1 MPGWLLWTLIGI
13 GAWIVASVPVALLV
27 GRVLGRRRAPRRRV
41 VVLAGPG
48 SIRVRVRERS
58 RTLSRS
64 G

>member
-1 MPGWLLWTLIGI
+1 MPGWLLWTLVGI
-13 GAWIVASVPVALLV
+13 GAWIVASVPAALLV
-27 GRVLGRRRAPRRRV
+27 GHMLGRRRAHRRRV

>member
-1 MPGWLLWTLIGI
+1 MPGWLLWTLVGI
-13 GAWIVASVPVALLV
+13 GAWIVASVPIALLV
-27 GRVLGRRRAPRRRV
+27 GHVLGRRRALRRRV

-48 SIRVRVRERS
+48 SIRVRVRERP